1 MAGGNSQAILFAR
14 RTRTIRLCSHGLW
27 ACLGAPGWRV
37 RIMRAGKDNLAV
49 SFIEWEKQK
58 ELDLRRLL
66 KKAVSKAAT
75 V

>member
-1 MAGGNSQAILFAR
+1 
-14 RTRTIRLCSHGLW
+14 
-27 ACLGAPGWRV
+27 
-37 RIMRAGKDNLAV
+37 MRAGKDNLAV